1 MEAKLK
7 EMFGE
12 DMQEFGRQGGEITFT
27 NYLRSVEN
35 GQMNLFTS
43 TNKGQ
48 IAISKGYGKTM
59 ATKRLS
65 ETR

>member
-1 MEAKLK
+1 METKLK

-12 DMQEFGRQGGEITFT
+12 DMQEFGRQGGEISFS
-27 NYLRSVEN
+27 NYLRSVEK

-48 IAISKGYGKTM
+48 IAINKGGFGKT
-59 ATKRLS
+59 TKKHDR
-65 ETR
+65 

>member
-1 MEAKLK
+1 METKLK

-12 DMQEFGRQGGEITFT
+12 DMQEFGRQGGEISFT

-35 GQMNLFTS
+35 GQMSLFTS

-48 IAISKGYGKTM
+48 IAISKGFGKTIS
-59 ATKRLS
+59 KRNS
-65 ETR
+65 DTR